1 MSTPDDVITVLEHL
15 APLRLAAEWDNVG
28 FLVGTKRPTIQRVM
42 TCLTLT
48 MEIAREAVSQK
59 ADLIVTHHPLPFRP
73 VNRITKATATGGILL
88 ELLTAGIGV
97 WSGHTAWDSAAQG
110 INAMLADMLSLQ
122 NIAPLEP
129 DEADPHVGFGR
140 VGTVSSQK
148 NSRHDCAAAR
158 ICLRLPWVSRCRS
171 DEPSGESNWH
181 CLWKRW

>member
-73 VNRITKATATGGILL
+73 VNRITEATATGGILL

-122 NIAPLEP
+122 NIAPLFVSSTRNFWAIPNREP
-129 DEADPHVGFGR
+129 NYQIPCRASRQRSSAFSIIYRIMPNDALISPYLPGR
-140 VGTVSSQK
+140 V
-148 NSRHDCAAAR
+148 C
-158 ICLRLPWVSRCRS
+158 
-171 DEPSGESNWH
+171 
-181 CLWKRW
+181 